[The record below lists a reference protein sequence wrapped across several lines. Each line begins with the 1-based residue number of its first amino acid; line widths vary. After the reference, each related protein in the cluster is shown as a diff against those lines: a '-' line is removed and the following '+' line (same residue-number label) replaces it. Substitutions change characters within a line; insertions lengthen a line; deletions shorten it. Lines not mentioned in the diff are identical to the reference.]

1 MKRENVL
8 RIKTACVEKSG
19 RCSQKKNFTST
30 FIAKQTLYEECK
42 RFTKQ
47 VFSVENYF
55 LLEYKIAA
63 TARSTD
69 AKAISGNA

>member
-8 RIKTACVEKSG
+8 RIKTACVERVEDTVKRKTS
-19 RCSQKKNFTST
+19 ST
-30 FIAKQTLYEECK
+30 FIAKQTLYEEYK

-69 AKAISGNA
+69 ARAISGNA